1 MSAKL
6 FCSTVGFNGVKKIF
20 KIIFTF
26 DLERAYGRKNWW
38 KYVKKGDSSSKVLLF
53 NFITQKRDLRQESWE
68 CRIATS

>member
-26 DLERAYGRKNWW
+26 DLERAYGRKNW
-38 KYVKKGDSSSKVLLF
+38 
-53 NFITQKRDLRQESWE
+53 
-68 CRIATS
+68 